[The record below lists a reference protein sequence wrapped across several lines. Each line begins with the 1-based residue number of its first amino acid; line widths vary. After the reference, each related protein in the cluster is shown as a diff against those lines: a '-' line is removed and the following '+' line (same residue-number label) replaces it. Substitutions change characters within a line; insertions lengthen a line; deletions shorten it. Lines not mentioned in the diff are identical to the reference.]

1 MNVRANP
8 AEVDGKGFMAQ
19 GSGCTLQ
26 VSHMPAA
33 LGAKN
38 TYSHSQSTLGAREE
52 GALKDF
58 RSDLA
63 EGLAS
68 SRLQI
73 MEYDLGRT
81 EKHGIDLI
89 EIVVIALEN
98 GGKRLAVVGRSARW
112 HAGADRRNLFIVGPN
127 PDANPAAVQD
137 SIIGP
142 ADGLDFLGRHRW
154 QRRGSKSRDHLAQ
167 IKFQLIELVQSRLQR
182 ASDHLDSPGLAR
194 R

>member
-8 AEVDGKGFMAQ
+8 AEVGGDGLVPQ
-19 GSGCTLQ
+19 GLGRPLQ
-26 VSHMPAA
+26 IPHMPAA

-73 MEYDLGRT
+73 MEYDLGRA
-81 EKHGIDLI
+81 EKHGIDLV
-89 EIVVIALEN
+89 EIMVIALEN
-98 GGKRLAVVGRSARW
+98 GGKRLAVVGRSTRW
-112 HAGADRRNLFIVGPN
+112 HAGADVRDLVVVGAN
-127 PDANPAAVQD
+127 PQANPAAIKNGIV
-137 SIIGP
+137 GP
-142 ADGLDFLGRHRW
+142 TDG
-154 QRRGSKSRDHLAQ
+154 
-167 IKFQLIELVQSRLQR
+167 
-182 ASDHLDSPGLAR
+182 
-194 R
+194 

>member
-1 MNVRANP
+1 MFAPMRRKSMAKASWPKARAARCKSRTCQP
-8 AEVDGKGFMAQ
+8 LSAPRIPIRIG
-19 GSGCTLQ
+19 
-26 VSHMPAA
+26 
-33 LGAKN
+33 
-38 TYSHSQSTLGAREE
+38 QSTLGAREE

-73 MEYDLGRT
+73 MEYDLGRA
-81 EKHGIDLI
+81 EKHGIDLV
-89 EIVVIALEN
+89 EIMVIALEN

-112 HAGADRRNLFIVGPN
+112 HAGADRRNLFIVVPN

-142 ADGLDFLGRHRW
+142 ADG
-154 QRRGSKSRDHLAQ
+154 
-167 IKFQLIELVQSRLQR
+167 
-182 ASDHLDSPGLAR
+182 
-194 R
+194 